1 MLDMGQLIARMTAPD
16 PKQRPTAAGAL
27 REWQA
32 LQKRTS
38 AVSRGWRLQPQ
49 DDSDDSESESLLVRV
64 TYDVVQPVST
74 KYKWF
79 GHQSYSRMRI
89 VLSRLRIFEICLL
102 SRSSSAA
109 FLLASL
115 KTCYHHRSSPCRLSN
130 LRLFPLCSLYC
141 PYF

>member
-1 MLDMGQLIARMTAPD
+1 MLDMGQLVARMTAPD

-49 DDSDDSESESLLVRV
+49 DDSESLLVRV
-64 TYDVVQPVST
+64 IYDVVQPVSAE
-74 KYKWF
+74 YKWF
-79 GHQSYSRMRI
+79 GRQSYSRMRI
-89 VLSRLRIFEICLL
+89 VLSRLRISETCLL
-102 SRSSSAA
+102 FRSSSAA
-109 FLLASL
+109 SLLASL

-141 PYF
+141 PSF